1 MTRFD
6 PKAIIIAMLLSL
18 LLDVVG
24 GAVLMTLFATGLTE
38 GMSPEQV
45 SAATQVVLQDNG
57 FLLASLLYGTA
68 TTALG
73 GYIAARLARAYPY
86 FNALAIA
93 LLGMALGLVLAS
105 DTPGWYD
112 AVGYLTI
119 VPAALLGGS
128 LARRRNQ

>member
-6 PKAIIIAMLLSL
+6 PKAITIAMLLSL
-18 LLDVVG
+18 ALDVIG
-24 GAVLMTLFATGLTE
+24 GAVLMALFATGLTE
-38 GMSPEQV
+38 GMSTEQV
-45 SAATQVVLQDNG
+45 SAASKLVLQDSG
-57 FLLASLLYGTA
+57 FLMASLLYGTA
-68 TTALG
+68 TTMLG

-93 LLGMALGLVLAS
+93 LLGIGLGLVLAS

-119 VPAALLGGS
+119 VPAALFGGR